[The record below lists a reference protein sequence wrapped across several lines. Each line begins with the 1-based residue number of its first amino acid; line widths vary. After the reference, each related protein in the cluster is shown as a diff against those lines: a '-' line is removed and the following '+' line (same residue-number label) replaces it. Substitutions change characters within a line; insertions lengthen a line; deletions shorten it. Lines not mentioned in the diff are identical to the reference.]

1 MRKLRFTF
9 MLAGVLMASCMFQSC
24 SNDDDSYVSYY
35 PNALVTVKSLSDNT
49 CYLQLDDN
57 TTLRPVNMT
66 KSPFGTK
73 EVRAL
78 ASLYETNDNP
88 GSYNKSVNVNW
99 IDSIRT
105 KSTVLTAGTEDEKLY
120 GSDPIEI
127 IKDWVT
133 IAEDGYLTLRFRTT
147 WGYRDKI
154 HSVNLVRNVNSNNP
168 YELELRHNAYGD
180 TGERVGDGLIAF
192 NLKDLP
198 DTQGKTVKLKLN
210 WISFS
215 GNKSAEF
222 DFCSRKT
229 TKTATMTIDN
239 HQLVTTFK

>member
-9 MLAGVLMASCMFQSC
+9 MLAGVLMASFMFQSC
-24 SNDDDSYVSYY
+24 SNDDDTYVSYY

-105 KSTVLTAGTEDEKLY
+105 KSTVPT
-120 GSDPIEI
+120 
-127 IKDWVT
+127 
-133 IAEDGYLTLRFRTT
+133 
-147 WGYRDKI
+147 
-154 HSVNLVRNVNSNNP
+154 
-168 YELELRHNAYGD
+168 
-180 TGERVGDGLIAF
+180 
-192 NLKDLP
+192 
-198 DTQGKTVKLKLN
+198 
-210 WISFS
+210 
-215 GNKSAEF
+215 
-222 DFCSRKT
+222 
-229 TKTATMTIDN
+229 
-239 HQLVTTFK
+239 